1 MFRIVF
7 REYSC
12 WFRNSAPT
20 VQNLVNNG
28 LNYQSQV
35 VKAGFFPS
43 TVWNIYIIYIYI
55 WMNLWFSCRSIF
67 HIVED
72 TGQDLCSEIW
82 ELLNRFT

>member
-20 VQNLVNNG
+20 VQNLVNDG

-43 TVWNIYIIYIYI
+43 TVCMEY
-55 WMNLWFSCRSIF
+55 LSTF
-67 HIVED
+67 E
-72 TGQDLCSEIW
+72 
-82 ELLNRFT
+82 